1 MALKLS
7 VSTQFGVPAPEAYA
21 KITNFYGT
29 KDQLVI
35 LAYASGAGTP
45 KAYAKIT
52 NFYGTKDQLQVQV
65 AIYFNADAREQN
77 LSTVKENAHYIAV
90 EDINGKGDLIP
101 AIYAVLKTFADYEGA
116 EDC

>member
-7 VSTQFGVPAPEAYA
+7 VATQFGVPAPEAYA
-21 KITNFYGT
+21 R
-29 KDQLVI
+29 
-35 LAYASGAGTP
+35 
-45 KAYAKIT
+45 IT

-77 LSTVKENAHYIAV
+77 LSTVKENAHYIAM
-90 EDINGKGDLIP
+90 EDLKGDLIP
-101 AIYAVLKTFADYEGA
+101 AIYEVLKTMADYQGA